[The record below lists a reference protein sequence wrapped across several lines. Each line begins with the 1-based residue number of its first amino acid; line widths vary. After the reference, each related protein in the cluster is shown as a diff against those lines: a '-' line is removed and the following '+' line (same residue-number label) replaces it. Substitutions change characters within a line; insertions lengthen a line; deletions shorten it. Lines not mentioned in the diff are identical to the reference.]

1 MPLLENSA
9 TDDQILLD
17 GDTGFTG
24 GQASNVRRNLIK
36 DGAYTAGKNIDYDV
50 FGNLVTRRGA
60 AQEATNAETSRWDDD
75 PSTYWKYTTGT
86 AEQAGYVVTGTGTAW
101 TVDVVGMTLTY
112 DTGPVDGGTVTGFNS
127 ATEITVSISQ
137 TVDPAETYTL
147 TTTSVWGVSDL
158 AGAIISAAVLDNQST
173 ELFTLAEYDSTATPT
188 GNIKTLEYETAIST
202 SIATFTG
209 TDVYFAQL
217 SDRMYWCDGV
227 GTLQYIT
234 TAGAAG
240 TSIVAGKITS
250 VTVTEAGSG
259 YDAIPTIAFSSG
271 AAAADAVLGY
281 NLGVARVDVTTPST
295 GYSFTAP
302 PTVTFT
308 APTSGTTATGVANVS
323 QLPSEPKLLTSHTNR
338 LFCCS
343 ANAAFLPDQVFV
355 SGILDGESWDIAGDQ
370 IRVTKGDGD
379 PIVALC
385 PWYDFKLVVLKERSV
400 WVVDANPS
408 QNVSDWTISLLSDRV
423 GCVSHK
429 SVQQVGADVYF
440 LSREG
445 IQSVSNIEAGSQA
458 AVQVALSAPID
469 DFINRINQDQWG
481 KCASTF
487 YGNRYMISLPMDD
500 STIPNITLVYN
511 TLHRSWSG
519 YWVGWEPRAF
529 AVSAFGGKIRL
540 NFGDEAGK
548 FYTWRDYINEGNATV
563 TDYMDDLDTY
573 ESEVISRGY
582 NFKELYAD
590 KLGYQVEF
598 DLENF
603 YYNAS
608 QEVKFY
614 YLKNMSDDILGLS
627 TESDS
632 VLDAEDDASLDSWSS
647 REELGTETISNR
659 ESHFI
664 KGYNLLS
671 KNKFKEIQFVAHT
684 AGGRLAL
691 QAVKTSAFPDTI
703 NPQR

>member
-36 DGAYTAGKNIDYDV
+36 EGAYTAGKNIDYDV
-50 FGNLVTRRGA
+50 FGNLVTRRGVSQGLTSA
-60 AQEATNAETSRWDDD
+60 AGDRWEEAA
-75 PSTYWKYTTGT
+75 
-86 AEQAGYVVTGTGTAW
+86 
-101 TVDVVGMTLTY
+101 DVWE
-112 DTGPVDGGTVTGFNS
+112 TVT
-127 ATEITVSISQ
+127 TR
-137 TVDPAETYTL
+137 
-147 TTTSVWGVSDL
+147 VWGSDDL
-158 AGAIISAAVLDNQST
+158 DGAIISAAVLDNTST
-173 ELFTLAEYDSTATPT
+173 EMVILAEYDGASVKNILYLQNGTAFSSPIT
-188 GNIKTLEYETAIST
+188 
-202 SIATFTG
+202 TFTG
-209 TDVYFAQL
+209 TDVFFAQL
-217 SDRMYWCDGV
+217 SDRMYWCDGSEA
-227 GTLQYIT
+227 LQYVDKAGAEGT
-234 TAGAAG
+234 MTAGKVTSVTMTEQGSGYAAVPTVTFTGGGGADAAG
-240 TSIVAGKITS
+240 T
-250 VTVTEAGSG
+250 
-259 YDAIPTIAFSSG
+259 
-271 AAAADAVLGY
+271 AVLGY
-281 NLGVARVDVTTPST
+281 DLGVARVSMTNEGT
-295 GYSFTAP
+295 GYSDSTP
-302 PTVTFT
+302 PTVSFT
-308 APTSGTTATGVANVS
+308 AAPSAKTNDYELEGGVTAQGVANIS
-323 QLPSEPKLLTSHTNR
+323 QTPSKPTLLTSHTNR

-343 ANAAFLPDQVFV
+343 ADTSYLPDQVFV

-370 IRVTKGDGD
+370 IRVTRGDGD

-385 PWYDFKLVVLKERSV
+385 PWYDFKLVVLKERSI
-400 WVVDANPS
+400 WVIDANPA
-408 QNVSDWTISLLSDRV
+408 QNVSDWAISLISDRV
-423 GCVSHK
+423 GCVGHK
-429 SVQQVGADVYF
+429 SVEQVGSDVYF

-458 AVQVALSAPID
+458 AVNVAISAPID
-469 DFINRINQDQWG
+469 DFINRINQDYWG
-481 KCASTF
+481 KCASIF
-487 YGNRYMISLPMDD
+487 YGNRYMLSVPMDN
-500 STIPNITLVYN
+500 SIYPNYTLVYN
-511 TLHRSWSG
+511 TLHKSWSG
-519 YWVGWEPRAF
+519 YWTGWKPRCF
-529 AVSAFGGKIRL
+529 VVTAFGGNMRL
-540 NFGDEAGK
+540 SFGDEAGR
-548 FYTWRDYINEGNATV
+548 FYTWRDYVDEGNATIS
-563 TDYMDDLDTY
+563 DYMDDLDTY

-632 VLDAEDDASLDSWSS
+632 VLDAEDDASLDGWSS
-647 REELGTETISNR
+647 RELLGTETISNR

-671 KNKFKEIQFVAHT
+671 KNKFKEMQFIAHT

>member
-60 AQEATNAETSRWDDD
+60 AQEATNAETSRWDDVD
-75 PSTYWKYTTGT
+75 
-86 AEQAGYVVTGTGTAW
+86 TAW
-101 TVDVVGMTLTY
+101 ESV
-112 DTGPVDGGTVTGFNS
+112 
-127 ATEITVSISQ
+127 
-137 TVDPAETYTL
+137 
-147 TTTSVWGVSDL
+147 TSVWGVSDL
-158 AGAIISAAVLDNQST
+158 AGAIISAAVLDNTST
-173 ELFTLAEYDSTATPT
+173 EMVILAEYDGASVKNIRYLKNGTAFSA
-188 GNIKTLEYETAIST
+188 AIT
-202 SIATFTG
+202 TFSG
-209 TDVYFAQL
+209 TDVFFAQL
-217 SDRMYWCDGV
+217 SDRMYWCDGSEA
-227 GTLQYIT
+227 LQYVD
-234 TAGAAG
+234 TAGTGSSITAG
-240 TSIVAGKITS
+240 KVTSITM
-250 VTVTEAGSG
+250 TEQGSG
-259 YDAIPTIAFSSG
+259 YDAVPTVTISDSPSG
-271 AAAADAVLGY
+271 AATPPTATGTAVLGY
-281 NLGVARVDVTTPST
+281 NLGVARVDIDIEGT
-295 GYSFTAP
+295 GYSSSAP

-343 ANAAFLPDQVFV
+343 ADTDFLPDQVFV
-355 SGILDGESWDIAGDQ
+355 SGVLDGESWDIAGDQ

-385 PWYDFKLVVLKERSV
+385 PWYDFKLVVLKERSI

-500 STIPNITLVYN
+500 STVPNITLVYN
-511 TLHRSWSG
+511 TLHKSWSG

-548 FYTWRDYINEGNATV
+548 FYTWRDYVDEGNATV

-582 NFKELYAD
+582 NFKELYSD

-608 QEVKFY
+608 QDVKFY
-614 YLKNMSDDILGLS
+614 YLKNMSDDILGLT
-627 TESDS
+627 TEADS
-632 VLDAEDDASLDSWSS
+632 VLDAEDDASLDGWSS
-647 REELGTETISNR
+647 RELLGTETISNR

-703 NPQR
+703 DPQR

>member
-36 DGAYTAGKNIDYDV
+36 EGAFTAGKNIDYDV

-60 AQEATNAETSRWDDD
+60 SQETADAETSRWDDL
-75 PSTYWKYTTGT
+75 S
-86 AEQAGYVVTGTGTAW
+86 TAW
-101 TVDVVGMTLTY
+101 E
-112 DTGPVDGGTVTGFNS
+112 S
-127 ATEITVSISQ
+127 VS
-137 TVDPAETYTL
+137 T
-147 TTTSVWGVSDL
+147 VWGVTDL
-158 AGAIISAAVLDNQST
+158 DGAIISASVLDNQST
-173 ELFTLAEYDSTATPT
+173 ELFTLAEYDGASVK
-188 GNIKTLEYETAIST
+188 NIRTLEDGSAMSAA
-202 SIATFTG
+202 IATFSG

-217 SDRMYWCDGV
+217 SDRMYWCDGS
-227 GTLQYIT
+227 GALQYIT
-234 TAGAAG
+234 TAGSTGASITAEKL
-240 TSIVAGKITS
+240 TSINVTEMGKGYTTAPAVTFNSSTGSAS
-250 VTVTEAGSG
+250 VTGLT
-259 YDAIPTIAFSSG
+259 
-271 AAAADAVLGY
+271 AVLGY
-281 NLGVARVDVTTPST
+281 GGRGVDI
-295 GYSFTAP
+295 
-302 PTVTFT
+302 TFT
-308 APTSGTTATGVANVS
+308 SGGSSISDDASISIADAPTGGTNATAVPQVC
-323 QLPSEPKLLTSHTNR
+323 QLPSKPKLLTSHTNR

-343 ANAAFLPDQVFV
+343 ADTAYLPDQVFV

-385 PWYDFKLVVLKERSV
+385 PWYDFKLVVLKERSI

-458 AVQVALSAPID
+458 AVQVAISAPID

-481 KCASTF
+481 KCASVY
-487 YGNRYMISLPMDD
+487 YGNRYMLSLPLDD
-500 STIPNITLVYN
+500 STIPNVTLVYN
-511 TLHRSWSG
+511 TLHKSWSG
-519 YWVGWEPRAF
+519 YWTGWEPRAF

-540 NFGDEAGK
+540 NFGDEEGR
-548 FYTWRDYINEGNATV
+548 FYTWRDYVHEGDATV
-563 TDYMDDLDTY
+563 TDYMDDLDPY
-573 ESEVISRGY
+573 DSEVISRGY
-582 NFKELYAD
+582 NFKEMYSD

-603 YYNAS
+603 YYNQS

-614 YLKNMSDDILGLS
+614 YLKNMSDDILGLT
-627 TESDS
+627 TEADS
-632 VLDAEDDASLDSWSS
+632 VLDAEDGASLDSWSS
-647 REELGTETISNR
+647 RELLGTETVSNR

-671 KNKFKEIQFVAHT
+671 KNKFKEIQFVAQ
-684 AGGRLAL
+684 AASGRLAL

-703 NPQR
+703 DPQR